1 MTQSTEADETMTAAL
16 AADGE
21 TRTMSEIPNPAELE
35 ARRRAAAASAAAVSE
50 VGAVKDAERERVRQV
65 RRRRRARRG
74 ARLRSH
80 LDEEA
85 LAGLARLARPE
96 SGEVSS

>member
-1 MTQSTEADETMTAAL
+1 MTATDTPNTTTAAL

-21 TRTMSEIPNPAELE
+21 TRTMSEIPNPAELQ
-35 ARRRAAAASAAAVSE
+35 ASRRAAAASAAAVSE
-50 VGAVKDAERERVRQV
+50 VGAVKDAEQERVRQV
-65 RRRRRARRG
+65 RRRRRLRRG

-80 LDEEA
+80 LDEAA

-96 SGEVSS
+96 PGEA